1 MGGVILRLWAFSI
14 WKWSRRLLELS
25 LLWILRLAWI
35 VGLGGLLGLLGVL
48 GLLWIRK
55 EVVGDDGVG
64 RYLGALRQW
73 QVQGPG
79 QRRSRLGVK
88 VVYSRDTLYPI
99 IVARV
104 QSPLVEE
111 KLLFLGI
118 TLSPRPE
125 C

>member
-1 MGGVILRLWAFSI
+1 M
-14 WKWSRRLLELS
+14 LELS

-35 VGLGGLLGLLGVL
+35 VGLRGLLGVL

-88 VVYSRDTLYPI
+88 VVYSRDTPYPN

-104 QSPLVEE
+104 QA
-111 KLLFLGI
+111 
-118 TLSPRPE
+118 
-125 C
+125 

>member
-1 MGGVILRLWAFSI
+1 MILRPWAFSI
-14 WKWSRRLLELS
+14 WKWPRGLELS

-64 RYLGALRQW
+64 RYLGALWQW

-79 QRRSRLGVK
+79 QRRSRLGVN
-88 VVYSRDTLYPI
+88 VVFSRDTPYPNI
-99 IVARV
+99 GCKHRLWRKTTIMGRNVLA
-104 QSPLVEE
+104 L
-111 KLLFLGI
+111 
-118 TLSPRPE
+118 
-125 C
+125 

>member
-1 MGGVILRLWAFSI
+1 MGDGRVILRLWAFSI

-79 QRRSRLGVK
+79 QRRSCLGVD
-88 VVYSRDTLYPI
+88 VVFSRDTPDPI

-104 QSPLVEE
+104 QA
-111 KLLFLGI
+111 
-118 TLSPRPE
+118 
-125 C
+125 